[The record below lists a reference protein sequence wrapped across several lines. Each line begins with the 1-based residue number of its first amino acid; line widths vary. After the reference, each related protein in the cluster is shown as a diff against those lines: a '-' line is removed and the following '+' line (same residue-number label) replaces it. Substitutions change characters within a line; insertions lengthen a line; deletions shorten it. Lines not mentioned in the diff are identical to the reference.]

1 MQIKLSSQNQKVID
15 HGTVLLFSE
24 NADFTLEIN
33 SEDFEMKLTVQ
44 FEKDS
49 AKKRKVKTD
58 IVDNHIILTCINF
71 SASGTG
77 LTTPVQ
83 IAVINHK
90 KIYFM
95 FWAYQIGTVEKLP
108 KVRKIE
114 YTLYAEE

>member
-1 MQIKLSSQNQKVID
+1 MQIKLSSQNQEVID

-24 NADFTLEIN
+24 NAAFTLEIN